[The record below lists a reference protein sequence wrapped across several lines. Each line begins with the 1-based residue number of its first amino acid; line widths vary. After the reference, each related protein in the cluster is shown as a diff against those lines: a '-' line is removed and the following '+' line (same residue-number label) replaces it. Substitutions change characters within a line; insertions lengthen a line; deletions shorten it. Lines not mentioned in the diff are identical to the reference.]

1 MKTIVITGANGGIGQ
16 YACAHFHSLGYTVIA
31 LDIHFDEAEYPYD
44 RMIVDL
50 TDETQVEATIAA
62 IVAKYDKIDC
72 LYNIAGGSGRKYG
85 DGPIDQCTMEGF
97 QKTMQLNLVTQF
109 LINKHTVRQM
119 LRQNYGC
126 IINTASALGM
136 RGGGELFA
144 THTYALCKAGII
156 GLSKAMASQYAK
168 NNIRVNVIAPGLIET
183 PMSLRAQGDEAI
195 LAYMEY
201 KQPIY
206 ANKHTLGQPKSVVKA
221 AEFLASDDAD
231 FVTGIVVPVD
241 GGWTAI

>member
-16 YACAHFHSLGYTVIA
+16 FACRHFTSLGYTVIG
-31 LDIHFDEAEYPYD
+31 LDLHFDDAECDYD
-44 RMIVDL
+44 RMVVDL
-50 TDETQVEATIAA
+50 TDEASVEKTIHA
-62 IVAKYDKIDC
+62 IIAKYHRIDC
-72 LYNIAGGSGRKYG
+72 LYNIAGGSGRRYG
-85 DGPIDQCTMEGF
+85 DGPIDACTLEGF
-97 QKTMQLNLVTQF
+97 HKTIELNVTTQF

-119 LRQNYGC
+119 IRQNHGC
-126 IINTASALGM
+126 IINTASVLGM
-136 RGGGELFA
+136 RGGGEKFA
-144 THTYALCKAGII
+144 THTYALCKGGII
-156 GLSKAMASQYAK
+156 ALSKAMASQYAK

-183 PMSLRAQGDEAI
+183 PMSKRAQSDESI
-195 LAYMEY
+195 LSYMDD

-206 ANKHTLGQPKSVVKA
+206 ANRHTLGQPKSVVKA

>member
-1 MKTIVITGANGGIGQ
+1 MKTIVITGANGGIGK
-16 YACAHFHSLGYTVIA
+16 YACSHFHSLGYQVIG
-31 LDIHFDEAEYPYD
+31 LDLRFNEETQPYD
-44 RMIVDL
+44 RMTVDL
-50 TDETQVEATIAA
+50 TDEASVKTTVATI
-62 IVAKYDKIDC
+62 VSKYDKIDC
-72 LYNIAGGSGRKYG
+72 LYNIAGGSGRKFG
-85 DGPIDQCTMEGF
+85 DGPIDQCTLEGF
-97 QKTMQLNLVTQF
+97 QKTVQLNLVTQF
-109 LINKHTVRQM
+109 LITKHTIRQM
-119 LRQNYGC
+119 IKQSYGC

-136 RGGGELFA
+136 RGGGEMFA

-183 PMSLRAQGDEAI
+183 PMSLRAQGDEGI
-195 LAYMEY
+195 LAYMDY